1 MKTTT
6 HEAPTSQTVF
16 EEVGARQ
23 DSWASRALTQAKRWF
38 EASKNKVVAGVALTV
53 VGSLALTGCN
63 NSVRASPAPEG
74 QPTPS
79 PSASENPGGP
89 SPSKNIEPTNEAE
102 KNNEK
107 GPTPISA
114 ELSPKELGV
123 AYFKKLDG
131 WENSLSVPELAD
143 AYTDVNN
150 PDSKA
155 YRTRLVDETMKKYTD
170 AVYVEGW
177 EKDSDLKGWAEFTR
191 VRTDGTFHNYAISK
205 LKNKYA
211 HEWYKTW
218 TEVTSVDVVSE
229 DEDQIAL
236 RVRGVD
242 RNNATDF
249 GEDFEVLAK
258 KDGLPFQV
266 TLTFDRTYDGK
277 ARLADFKN
285 TGITKD

>member
-6 HEAPTSQTVF
+6 HEAPTSHTTP
-16 EEVGARQ
+16 EEVETGH
-23 DSWASRALTQAKRWF
+23 DSWASRLAEQAKRWGKGLLVGI
-38 EASKNKVVAGVALTV
+38 AAAGALSV
-53 VGSLALTGCN
+53 SACN
-63 NSVRASPAPEG
+63 NSVQGIPEG
-74 QPTPS
+74 QPTSS

-131 WENSLSVPELAD
+131 WENSLSAPELAD
-143 AYTDVNN
+143 TYNDVNN

-266 TLTFDRTYDGK
+266 TLTFDRTYGGE